1 MDEMYIFRA
10 RGTGLSVGNGLICGL
25 AKPDGK
31 FVKFV
36 DGAEL
41 NNMLISGAKVAN
53 IDVAISGGL
62 FCILDI
68 KVVKERN
75 EVFFICSAKCAQ
87 CIISVNARTKKVS
100 FRKFTQGA
108 NGWEYRLD
116 DVADARYSKDSFYF
130 CVEQNEVSM
139 PVHIENEKECL
150 YTLKDLVVKSFDY
163 DMKLRGYG
171 L

>member
-1 MDEMYIFRA
+1 M
-10 RGTGLSVGNGLICGL
+10 ICGL
-25 AKPDGK
+25 AKPDGT

-75 EVFFICSAKCAQ
+75 EVFFICSVKCAQ

-100 FRKFTQGA
+100 FRKFTQGVS
-108 NGWEYRLD
+108 GWEYRLD

-130 CVEQNEVSM
+130 CIEDQNGVSM

-150 YTLKDLVVKSFDY
+150 YTMKDLVVKSFDY